1 MQQQKILTVGHC
13 RDSMRRIIDM
23 LSFIE
28 IPAQSCEFNELESV
42 KTAGNFSSVIVV
54 CDVNTSNSLTT
65 DEASFLKEY
74 PLLLVHDSQQM
85 IKIPAGLKA
94 KTLGLPCSYKRLNDA
109 LVSITRNRKVC
120 RRRNN
125 AVQSIEGSSTSI
137 KEVRGLIDKVAM
149 TDATVLL
156 LGESGTGKE
165 IAARMLH
172 RQSDRADKP
181 FVPVNCGAI
190 PKELLESEL
199 FGHEKGAFTGAIT
212 KRVGRFEMAEGGTL
226 FLDEIGDMDLSMQVK
241 LLRVLQEKSYERVG
255 GNKTQQSDVR
265 IIAATHRD
273 LEKKIEEGC
282 FREDLYYRINVFPIE
297 MPALRERKEDIPQLI
312 DSLINRLANER
323 GNYSL
328 DRSSMNIL
336 QQFHWPGN
344 VRELSNLV
352 ERLRI
357 LYHDKTVFPA
367 DLPDKYCQHI
377 DLSALDSQLGN
388 QTEQQ
393 ANKST
398 MDCATTVLPQEGINL
413 KSYLHDLE
421 VDYIQQALEHTQ
433 GVVAHSARLL
443 GMQRTT
449 LVEKIRKYGLQ

>member
-1 MQQQKILTVGHC
+1 MQQQKILTVGNC
-13 RDSMRRIIDM
+13 RDSMCRIIDM

-28 IPAQSCEFNELESV
+28 IPAQSCKFNELKSL
-42 KTAGNFSSVIVV
+42 KTTNKFSSIIVV
-54 CDVNTSNSLTT
+54 CDANTSGSLAT
-65 DEASFLKEY
+65 DEIKFLKEY

-94 KTLGLPCSYKRLNDA
+94 KTLGLPCSYKSLNDA
-109 LVSITRNRKVC
+109 LASITRHRQVC
-120 RRRNN
+120 RRQNN
-125 AVQSIEGSSTSI
+125 SVQSIEGNSAAI
-137 KEVRGLIDKVAM
+137 KEVRCLIDKVAM
-149 TDATVLL
+149 TDATVLI

-172 RQSDRADKP
+172 RQSDRADKT

-199 FGHEKGAFTGAIT
+199 FGHEKGAFTGAIS
-212 KRVGRFEMAEGGTL
+212 KRIGRFEMAEGGTL
-226 FLDEIGDMDLSMQVK
+226 FLDEIGDMDLNMQVK

-255 GNKTQQSDVR
+255 GNKTQQADVR

-273 LEKKIEEGC
+273 LEKKIEEGD

-297 MPALRERKEDIPQLI
+297 MPALRERMEDIPQLI

-328 DRSSMNIL
+328 DKASMNIL

-357 LYHDKTVFPA
+357 LYHDQIVAPA
-367 DLPDKYCQHI
+367 DLPEKYRNHI
-377 DLSALDSQLGN
+377 DLGALAKQLDK
-388 QTEQQ
+388 QTVQSVNETIMGF
-393 ANKST
+393 AG
-398 MDCATTVLPQEGINL
+398 TVLPQEGMNL

-421 VDYIQQALEHTQ
+421 VDYIQQALNYSQ
-433 GVVAHSARLL
+433 GVVARSARLL